1 MKIVRRFLPVLF
13 ITSAA
18 AFMLTGCAKTV
29 DLLQYANV
37 YITGESGDAEANIMI
52 DYNGLGREL
61 FGKDKNQT
69 AFDEAAVEYSLG
81 NDLVYTVDP
90 EDGIFNGDT
99 VTLTVT
105 ASDSFLKKHDIKLA
119 STSKEIKV
127 SGLEESGTPAKAD
140 DNASESNTATPA
152 ANAEPVDPFDESIFR
167 VVTSDQVFNE
177 KEYEGKVTVV
187 ISGQAPCMYIK
198 VKNQLDSSDPRAKL
212 EYTVTN
218 KSDSEKVQQ
227 TPRFFKNDTAT
238 ISVAPHSGSDF
249 YEHYSL
255 TSDSMDVDLSSYPII
270 SKPNTPEDV
279 GDAAWKYIQ
288 SGVNDSIESNF
299 EFGGDNYATVPIYD
313 ENTNVIATYESKS
326 NPRFLGKGYMI
337 AYKDDDY
344 SSKFTDGGSCNA
356 MYIPIE
362 FD

>member
-1 MKIVRRFLPVLF
+1 MTRKKFNKLH
-13 ITSAA
+13 
-18 AFMLTGCAKTV
+18 AF
-29 DLLQYANV
+29 
-37 YITGESGDAEANIMI
+37 S
-52 DYNGLGREL
+52 
-61 FGKDKNQT
+61 
-69 AFDEAAVEYSLG
+69 
-81 NDLVYTVDP
+81 
-90 EDGIFNGDT
+90 
-99 VTLTVT
+99 
-105 ASDSFLKKHDIKLA
+105 
-119 STSKEIKV
+119 
-127 SGLEESGTPAKAD
+127 
-140 DNASESNTATPA
+140 
-152 ANAEPVDPFDESIFR
+152 
-167 VVTSDQVFNE
+167 
-177 KEYEGKVTVV
+177 
-187 ISGQAPCMYIK
+187 
-198 VKNQLDSSDPRAKL
+198 
-212 EYTVTN
+212 
-218 KSDSEKVQQ
+218 
-227 TPRFFKNDTAT
+227 KNDTAT

-249 YEHYSL
+249 YKHYSL

-362 FD
+362 FDYVDKEGNTGTAVSAVNVTAVPFEASDMVYKDWAFFPFDYKENTYNSLDSYVSQVIEKVAEKNNFTVQEFDLPW

>member
-1 MKIVRRFLPVLF
+1 M
-13 ITSAA
+13 
-18 AFMLTGCAKTV
+18 
-29 DLLQYANV
+29 
-37 YITGESGDAEANIMI
+37 
-52 DYNGLGREL
+52 
-61 FGKDKNQT
+61 
-69 AFDEAAVEYSLG
+69 
-81 NDLVYTVDP
+81 
-90 EDGIFNGDT
+90 
-99 VTLTVT
+99 
-105 ASDSFLKKHDIKLA
+105 
-119 STSKEIKV
+119 
-127 SGLEESGTPAKAD
+127 
-140 DNASESNTATPA
+140 
-152 ANAEPVDPFDESIFR
+152 
-167 VVTSDQVFNE
+167 TSDQVFNE

-255 TSDSMDVDLSSYPII
+255 TSDSMDVNLSSYPII

-344 SSKFTDGGSCNA
+344 SSKFTDGNSCNA

-362 FD
+362 FDYVDKEGNTGTAVSAVNVTAVPFEANGMVYKDWAFFPFDYKENTYDSLDSYVSQVIEKAAEKNNFTVQEFDLPW